1 MKLVYILT
9 TAIIVCILRKSEL
22 WQTSYSP
29 THDSFQHWKY
39 ILFPCFAVAF
49 VTYCALDPFEFNFMG
64 MFWTFSIFLEAVAMV
79 PQLVMFRSDRMLE
92 GNQHGESRDLILLP
106 IFLFGIYRGL
116 YIINWIYRAHTEK
129 GYRHHFVVYICG
141 VIQVLLYSSFFKVYV
156 IVIKSVCPQIVSAP
170 TVLMLHC
177 TPLLYTDGAK
187 LRCVLRQ
194 KRNWVLHFLRQ
205 KEWKRWRMTEE
216 ATPLLRLI
224 HGRRIGRLK
233 PSLTIC
239 MHTYRRGARPWDLS
253 KGDY

>member
-1 MKLVYILT
+1 MRRVSGWSHLQHHLLYVTTIAHFIRFFAGISLKSQELYLIVYVARYLDLFTTFYSIYNLAMKLVYILT

-156 IVIKSVCPQIVSAP
+156 IVIKSVCPQIFSAP

-194 KRNWVLHFLRQ
+194 KRN
-205 KEWKRWRMTEE
+205 
-216 ATPLLRLI
+216 
-224 HGRRIGRLK
+224 
-233 PSLTIC
+233 
-239 MHTYRRGARPWDLS
+239 
-253 KGDY
+253 